1 MPLGWCIEAM
11 QRSLERVRG
20 IGWDDVVGQ
29 YAAVSE
35 TLFWI
40 DIVETQLRVKYS
52 RHYNDALD
60 DQPHDLR
67 PVVRGLLWVRNRIT
81 HEVDEIGYLLAT
93 PKSAESFAADW
104 RWRSLPP
111 RPKGRFADP
120 AGQAA
125 YESSLVGKDVVAV
138 LLEVTVCL
146 GQARGRAWMAYDDEH
161 PPQG

>member
-1 MPLGWCIEAM
+1 MRRSDVVPLGWCIEAM
-11 QRSLERVRG
+11 QRSVERVRS

-67 PVVRGLLWVRNRIT
+67 PVIRGLLWVRNRIT
-81 HEVDEIGYLLAT
+81 HEVDEIAYLLAT
-93 PKSAESFAADW
+93 PKDAEGFAADW
-104 RWRSLPP
+104 RWRS
-111 RPKGRFADP
+111 
-120 AGQAA
+120 
-125 YESSLVGKDVVAV
+125 
-138 LLEVTVCL
+138 
-146 GQARGRAWMAYDDEH
+146 H